1 MCVSIRHPECQVVQV
16 GHALLVLGY
25 DIFIPA
31 DLCLISP
38 ASRLLLFVW
47 SPGCNELDPSQ
58 HVILLDC
65 PTHGHFFS
73 VCYIFLSDTHSQ
85 YEHTEGLLTDKCNM
99 LGKSCLN

>member
-1 MCVSIRHPECQVVQV
+1 MCVSIRHPECQF

-47 SPGCNELDPSQ
+47 SPGCDELGPPQ

-65 PTHGHFFS
+65 PTHGH
-73 VCYIFLSDTHSQ
+73 SQ
-85 YEHTEGLLTDKCNM
+85 YEHTEGSLTDKGNM

>member
-25 DIFIPA
+25 DVFIPT

-38 ASRLLLFVW
+38 PSRLLLFVW
-47 SPGCNELDPSQ
+47 SPGCDELGPSQ

-65 PTHGHFFS
+65 PTHGNFCFFS
-73 VCYIFLSDTHSQ
+73 LLHLSFLTLILSMNIRKDH
-85 YEHTEGLLTDKCNM
+85 
-99 LGKSCLN
+99 

>member
-1 MCVSIRHPECQVVQV
+1 MYVSIRHPECQVVQV

-38 ASRLLLFVW
+38 ASRLLIFVW
-47 SPGCNELDPSQ
+47 SPGCDELDPSQ

-65 PTHGHFFS
+65 PTHGHFFQS
-73 VCYIFLSDTHSQ
+73 VTSFFLTLILSTNIRKDH
-85 YEHTEGLLTDKCNM
+85 
-99 LGKSCLN
+99 

>member
-25 DIFIPA
+25 DIFTPA

-47 SPGCNELDPSQ
+47 SPGCDELDPSQ

-65 PTHGHFFS
+65 PTHGHFFFS
-73 VCYIFLSDTHSQ
+73 LLHLSF
-85 YEHTEGLLTDKCNM
+85 
-99 LGKSCLN
+99 

>member
-1 MCVSIRHPECQVVQV
+1 MIKVNANVCKRQV

-47 SPGCNELDPSQ
+47 SPGCDELDPSQ

-85 YEHTEGLLTDKCNM
+85 YEHTEGSLTEKCNM